1 MKIIKDWNKMRY
13 KIIGKIELFF
23 MNVKYGFLKTFL
35 IFVFIVNQI
44 LFLFDFIKFFDNKHI
59 FESTILNIYINLLIG
74 IIIIAIIG
82 YIIRYQYYAYII
94 QIKNYSQNQKL
105 ELKINIKLS
114 EEYISSGYEVKTL
127 KMGICVKTTVLMNI
141 MLQVEK

>member
-1 MKIIKDWNKMRY
+1 MKIIKDWNKIRY
-13 KIIGKIELFF
+13 KIIGKIDLFF

-74 IIIIAIIG
+74 TIIIAIIG
-82 YIIRYQYYAYII
+82 YIIRYQYYSYII

-105 ELKINIKLS
+105 ELKVRRPPLFYQGHYLIQHKFAKQLQ
-114 EEYISSGYEVKTL
+114 EFH
-127 KMGICVKTTVLMNI
+127 MGIKA
-141 MLQVEK
+141 